1 MGKISKL
8 FKGELKKIFLG
19 PGIFFMAAFLIL
31 ALTIAPKLFSP
42 TPKSDITTAVSI
54 STTSVEDVYSSFTE
68 YKTNYNNDLTE
79 IRNEYLNLINSN
91 DDFKQNLVD
100 LSNELYD
107 LRINFNYLVNSGT
120 NQAKLTCL
128 ESMISKTEEFRN
140 LYNSYLN
147 STNTPLILVT
157 KQLDFDIN
165 FEIETLIKYLNK
177 DGDKTTD
184 DYYISINDSLR
195 NYKSI
200 INLKELTG
208 KINNLKYSSENLQN
222 ILNKYTNSNNEYKS
236 EILTNINLN
245 LNEATLDE
253 EFNISL
259 SNINST
265 KDLAIKYLSSDN
277 NLYNILKESLLL
289 EASSS
294 YTDKEISTYI
304 KFEDFNRYSHQE
316 NLVRYQYLYENNLTD
331 NNFATVYSFNGV
343 SGSSVNTFDYM
354 YFTMEIASFLIIAFV
369 VVIGA
374 GMIAK
379 EYSDGTIKLLAIRPF
394 NRNKIVL
401 AKVLATMF
409 LAFLFILIVGIVSL
423 ITGCIL
429 YGGIT
434 FPSMIITLN
443 ASLTLTLPNWV
454 VFLIYILCLLI
465 KIWIFALL
473 AIAISILF
481 KSYVLSVCLSAG
493 IYILNII
500 ITFVSKGAAWLKYNI
515 FANLDLFKFFGG
527 SFTQTYTEGQN
538 LNNLFVSP
546 VFADTSIWTSVII
559 ISVLAIILNI
569 IIFTVFK
576 HRDIN

>member
-1 MGKISKL
+1 M
-8 FKGELKKIFLG
+8 
-19 PGIFFMAAFLIL
+19 
-31 ALTIAPKLFSP
+31 
-42 TPKSDITTAVSI
+42 
-54 STTSVEDVYSSFTE
+54 VY
-68 YKTNYNNDLTE
+68 
-79 IRNEYLNLINSN
+79 
-91 DDFKQNLVD
+91 
-100 LSNELYD
+100 
-107 LRINFNYLVNSGT
+107 
-120 NQAKLTCL
+120 
-128 ESMISKTEEFRN
+128 
-140 LYNSYLN
+140 
-147 STNTPLILVT
+147 
-157 KQLDFDIN
+157 
-165 FEIETLIKYLNK
+165 
-177 DGDKTTD
+177 
-184 DYYISINDSLR
+184 

-559 ISVLAIILNI
+559 ISVLAIILNT